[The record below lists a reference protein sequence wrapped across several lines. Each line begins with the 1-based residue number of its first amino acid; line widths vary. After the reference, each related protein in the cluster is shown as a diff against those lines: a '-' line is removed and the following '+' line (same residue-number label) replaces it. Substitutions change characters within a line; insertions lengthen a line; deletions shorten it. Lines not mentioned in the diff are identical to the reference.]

1 MGSRGRRGARAGGGL
16 EAAVRHGVCGGRC
29 SRRRSEGVFRNFAAA
44 AFLKGKKKKLFYEKW
59 IFYFFFLN
67 GG

>member
-16 EAAVRHGVCGGRC
+16 EAAVRHGVCSGRC
-29 SRRRSEGVFRNFAAA
+29 GGRRSEGVFRNFAAV
-44 AFLKGKKKKLFYEKW
+44 AFLKGKKKIVLRKMD
-59 IFYFFFLN
+59 FFFLN